1 MKAAA
6 HISELRQ
13 MEIGD
18 LDARLKE
25 VRTELF
31 NLRFQAA
38 TGQLENHRQI
48 RAVRRQI
55 AQVLTVIQG
64 RRLGLEERVLQASD
78 AAVAPKAQA
87 RIEHGQDVGGV
98 PTAVAE
104 PQAAAEAAVAEE
116 AVAPEAVAPEGIAD
130 EAVADEAVADEA
142 VGDEAV
148 GDEAVADEA
157 VAEEPVAEAPAV
169 PLADLVGTKQ
179 EDTAEVTEEGSK

>member
-64 RRLGLEERVLQASD
+64 RRLGLEERVLQAPD

-87 RIEHGQDVGGV
+87 RIEHGQDVGGSK
-98 PTAVAE
+98 TAAAE
-104 PQAAAEAAVAEE
+104 PQAAAEEVTAEEAVATEGVAEE
-116 AVAPEAVAPEGIAD
+116 AVAQEGEPAPVAPESDVAATEPEETTAD
-130 EAVADEAVADEA
+130 
-142 VGDEAV
+142 
-148 GDEAVADEA
+148 
-157 VAEEPVAEAPAV
+157 
-169 PLADLVGTKQ
+169 
-179 EDTAEVTEEGSK
+179 VTEEGSK